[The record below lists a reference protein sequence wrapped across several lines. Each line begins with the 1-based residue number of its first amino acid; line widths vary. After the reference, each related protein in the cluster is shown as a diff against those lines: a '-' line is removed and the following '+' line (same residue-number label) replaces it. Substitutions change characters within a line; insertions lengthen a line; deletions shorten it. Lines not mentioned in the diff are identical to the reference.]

1 MATDGHRVIGCYCLT
16 VKIAKDIGV
25 IWRKRIDGL
34 DFKVTQKG
42 RNIGLPKEL
51 IFTNV
56 ISIGLLTHISLTT
69 FNSQLLFVFSTRGT
83 LKYLFV
89 FTRVYDRAID
99 IVLHKFTYS

>member
-1 MATDGHRVIGCYCLT
+1 MATDSYRVTGCHYLT
-16 VKIAKDIGV
+16 VKMAKDIGV
-25 IWRKRIDGL
+25 IRRKRINGL
-34 DFKVTQKG
+34 NFKVTQKG
-42 RNIGLPKEL
+42 RNIGPPKEL

-83 LKYLFV
+83 LKYLFI
-89 FTRVYDRAID
+89 FTRVYDKAID